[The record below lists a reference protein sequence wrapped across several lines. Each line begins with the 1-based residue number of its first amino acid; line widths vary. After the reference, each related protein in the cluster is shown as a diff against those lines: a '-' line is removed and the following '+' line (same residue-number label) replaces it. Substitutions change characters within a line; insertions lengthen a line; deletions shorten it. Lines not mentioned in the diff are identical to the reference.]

1 MVPNSVK
8 RPAAARQRDATSGS
22 TGVMPRSAEKAT
34 RAGRHPDHAAARK
47 LSVLG
52 HEIGSARLSPVM
64 ASRSKAVSSTVRP
77 MGPFTPR
84 SRSILAPG
92 LLATRPGLGRR
103 PTTPQKLAGLR
114 KLPARSDPCATQA
127 VPVARA
133 TAAPPN
139 DPAAD
144 NAVFHGLRVAPNT
157 SLKVL
162 PPAPN
167 SGVFDLA

>member
-1 MVPNSVK
+1 MALISAK
-8 RPAAARQRDATSGS
+8 RPAAARQRAATSGS
-22 TGVMPRSAEKAT
+22 TGVMPRSAENAT
-34 RAGRHPDHAAARK
+34 RAGIQPERAAARK
-47 LSVLG
+47 LPVLG
-52 HEIGSARLSPVM
+52 RDRGSAAFSPVI
-64 ASRSKAVSSTVRP
+64 ASSSRAVSSTVRP
-77 MGPFTPR
+77 IGPFTLR
-84 SRSILAPG
+84 RRSIFAPG

-114 KLPARSDPCATQA
+114 KLPARSDPWATQA

-133 TAAPPN
+133 TAAPPD

-167 SGVFDLA
+167 SGVLDFA